1 MHSESSAPGSG
12 ANHAV
17 IVVGTGKLAQELLRE
32 LPGLQDAAVL
42 PWAGAGA
49 HPPGAVFVHAGSG
62 RSLAEVAAHCRA
74 TGDVLI
80 ELATGSVLEQDEPA
94 FPLVICPNT
103 NILML
108 KFMAMLGAHGHRF
121 RHESRQIVES
131 HQAGKTSVA
140 GTAVTLAESLGL
152 ASADIVSVRDPQ
164 VQQAELGIP
173 AEHLARH
180 AYHRIE
186 IADTVGRIVL
196 ETRVLGEA
204 PYAAGVAQILAAVR
218 THPLEHRRYSVMEFV
233 ERGWV

>member
-1 MHSESSAPGSG
+1 MHSESSTPGSG

-42 PWAGAGA
+42 PWAGEGA
-49 HPPGAVFVHAGSG
+49 HPAGAVFVHAGSG

-74 TGDVLI
+74 TGAVLI
-80 ELATGSVLEQDEPA
+80 ELATGSALEQGDPG

-108 KFMAMLGAHGHRF
+108 KFIAMLAAHGHRF

-140 GTAVTLAESLGL
+140 GTAVTLAESPG
-152 ASADIVSVRDPQ
+152 
-164 VQQAELGIP
+164 QA
-173 AEHLARH
+173 
-180 AYHRIE
+180 
-186 IADTVGRIVL
+186 
-196 ETRVLGEA
+196 
-204 PYAAGVAQILAAVR
+204 VAL
-218 THPLEHRRYSVMEFV
+218 
-233 ERGWV
+233 